1 MMSDRIMQKRKKR
14 KNRSLKELRRKVDSV
29 LLNLELL
36 RNETR
41 LKFYK
46 ETLRLERRR
55 VKRGLNKAYIT

>member
-1 MMSDRIMQKRKKR
+1 MQKRKKR